1 MIASPRPAAA
11 RRLFPVIVP
20 VLASVAAVTIACAS
34 HRTLLD
40 EAPRVVTASPLQLHA
55 ATSEELETSRGEG
68 RAVALELRLA
78 RRDEAAT
85 SGEATVGPFTVAY
98 LITPATGYYESDP
111 GVPAALTWHDVGGPG
126 ESHLSVIIRDTADG
140 RLVQGASVRANI
152 RPRHGA
158 SITRDLP
165 YGWYPALNRYGDNV
179 RLPTGTFALHVVI
192 DTTQSSSHGDDDAR
206 DVSVTFPSVTL
217 RPVAIERAAE
227 RVAMGDDTEARE
239 LAQEEG
245 VWQRRAID
253 QFLNGGIAHGVRQ
266 RVSDYDVTVAV
277 ERPFDAAATDS
288 ARDAYLAV
296 IVQDTAS
303 GREIAALAVR
313 AQMLDGDGHVV
324 ATRDL
329 AYVRHPWLSH
339 HGTWWRVPRDGDY
352 TFRVHIA
359 PPAVRRYGRVTGLEF
374 RNAID
379 IDLPPIPLGAASANG
394 R

>member
-1 MIASPRPAAA
+1 MIHRSR
-11 RRLFPVIVP
+11 FVP
-20 VLASVAAVTIACAS
+20 VRLLVPSFVPLLASATIITVACSS
-34 HRTLLD
+34 HRTLD
-40 EAPRVVTASPLQLHA
+40 EAPRAVTASPVQLHA
-55 ATSEELETSRGEG
+55 ATSEELELSRGEG

-85 SGEATVGPFTVAY
+85 TGETKAGPFTVTY

-111 GVPAALTWHDVGGPG
+111 GVPAALTWHDVSEPG
-126 ESHLSVIIRDTADG
+126 ESYLGVVIRDSADG
-140 RLVQGASVRANI
+140 RLVQGASVRAII
-152 RPRHGA
+152 RPRRGA
-158 SITRDLP
+158 TITRDLP
-165 YGWYPALNRYGDNV
+165 FGWYPVLNRYGDNV
-179 RLPTGTFALHVVI
+179 RLPTGTFSLHIVI
-192 DTTQSSSHGDDDAR
+192 DTTPGTSRNDDGAR

-217 RPVAIERAAE
+217 RAAAIQRAAQ
-227 RVAMGDDTEARE
+227 RVATGDDTESRD

-245 VWQRRAID
+245 VWERRAID
-253 QFLNGGIAHGVRQ
+253 ELLKGGIAHGVRQ

-288 ARDAYLAV
+288 AHDAYLALV
-296 IVQDTAS
+296 VQDTAS
-303 GREIAALAVR
+303 GREIPALNAR

-339 HGTWWRVPRDGDY
+339 HGTWWRVPRDGEY
-352 TFRVHIA
+352 VFRVHVA
-359 PPAVRRYGRVTGLEF
+359 PPPVRRYGRMTGLEF

-379 IDLPPIPLGAASANG
+379 LDLPPIRLSAKSASG